1 MLNSTAEMDLV
12 RTQCC
17 ICESGDAEPIGSGND
32 YEYNTSPDIFYA
44 VKCKSCGL
52 VYLNPRPAVSAFEII
67 YPQNYHAF
75 NFSMKRYGVV
85 HKIRSWLEA
94 KRFISCCDGLPADA
108 RIVDV
113 GCGDGFHLNLL
124 RQYGKKSWAL
134 EGIDLDKR
142 AIEMARKSGL
152 VVYHGSVESIDLPQ
166 SSYDLAFMVQTIEH
180 VEKPDEVLRG
190 IHRLLKPGGKLVIVT
205 DNTGS
210 LDFKLFKRRY
220 WGGYHF
226 PRHWNLFSR
235 NSLTKL
241 ARKTDFEVARLE
253 TILTPVNWVYTI
265 HNWLVDKKGPS
276 WLIESFTLSSTV
288 SLAVFTVWDT
298 VLQKFG
304 KGGLLRATLRK
315 PYKQQ

>member
-1 MLNSTAEMDLV
+1 MNLV

-17 ICESGDAEPIGSGND
+17 ICESNDAEVVGAGKD
-32 YEYNTSPDIFYA
+32 YEYGTSSDIFSM
-44 VKCKSCGL
+44 VKCRSCGL
-52 VYLNPRPAVSAFEII
+52 VYLNPRPPISAFERI
-67 YPQNYHAF
+67 YPANYHAF
-75 NFSMKRYGVV
+75 NFSEKDFGFV
-85 HKIRSWLEA
+85 HKIRSRLEA

-113 GCGDGFHLNLL
+113 GCGDGFHLKLL
-124 RQYGKKSWAL
+124 RQYGKKSWTL

-142 AIEMARKSGL
+142 AIEMAEKAGL
-152 VVYHGSVESIDLPQ
+152 VVHHGSVDSIHLPQ
-166 SSYDLAFMVQTIEH
+166 NSYDLAFMVQTIEH

-210 LDFKLFKRRY
+210 LDFKLFKRKY

-226 PRHWNLFSR
+226 PRHWNLFNR

-241 ARKTDFEVARLE
+241 AQKTDFEVVRLE
-253 TILTPVNWVYTI
+253 TILTPVNWVYTV
-265 HNWLVDKKGPS
+265 HNWLVEKKGPS
-276 WLIESFTLSSTV
+276 WLIKSFTLSSKF
-288 SLAVFTVWDT
+288 SLAAFTVLDT

-304 KGGLLRATLRK
+304 RGGLLRAILRK
-315 PYKQQ
+315 PL